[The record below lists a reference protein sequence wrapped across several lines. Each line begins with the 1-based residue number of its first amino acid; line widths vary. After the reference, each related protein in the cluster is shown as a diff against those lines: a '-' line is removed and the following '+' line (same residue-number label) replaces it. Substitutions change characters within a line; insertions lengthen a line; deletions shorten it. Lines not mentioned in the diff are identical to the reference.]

1 MNKIKDQTF
10 IVYLITLDMVTVTDT
25 DTVSSLLKVKWV
37 LTCKETDLVSGLMDK
52 ELATEEVEPTEI
64 LTT

>member
-10 IVYLITLDMVTVTDT
+10 IVYLITLDMVTVTDM
-25 DTVSSLLKVKWV
+25 VSSLLKVKWV